1 MKLNRYNYEEF
12 FILYLDNELDE
23 ESRREVDAFIQA
35 NPDLKA
41 ELDILLQSKLA
52 PDADISF
59 VDKGSLLR
67 FGSSSTSLANYEER
81 LISYIDNELTGEDRE
96 DVEKFVASHP
106 AVQKELNLLQQTKLQ
121 VETIV
126 FPGKESLYRKEE
138 KARVISVR
146 WMRIAAAAILLF
158 AIGTTAIILLNKKGN
173 NSGGEVVVADPKQSK
188 PEKNTAVP
196 KNESLPT
203 PSNSQGIA
211 STNHGENKNPEHTGK
226 SAIAK
231 SQNDKVIERKEAEQG
246 QKNERA
252 LASTDVVPKPTNNLP
267 TTGDQY
273 PDVTRVKGTPTP
285 TIGGDDPLP
294 TGKEK
299 TEPKVVTSGP
309 TDTYINTKGL
319 ANQNDNPDRQF
330 ASENSG
336 NKGLRGFLRKVT
348 RTFEKRTNIKATD
361 DDRLLIAGLAIKMN

>member
-138 KARVISVR
+138 KARVISMR

-231 SQNDKVIERKEAEQG
+231 SQNDKVIERKDQDHVEIIQPVIAKIDEP
-246 QKNERA
+246 KSND
-252 LASTDVVPKPTNNLP
+252 LPKPNQNP
-267 TTGDQY
+267 NVNRGNDAITGNDIVQT
-273 PDVTRVKGTPTP
+273 PKDEGNSKAKDVTSPSPKTSDIPE
-285 TIGGDDPLP
+285 GGIKKD
-294 TGKEK
+294 
-299 TEPKVVTSGP
+299 
-309 TDTYINTKGL
+309 
-319 ANQNDNPDRQF
+319 DNPDAQF

>member
-23 ESRREVDAFIQA
+23 ETRQEVDAFIQA
-35 NPDLKA
+35 NPDLKV

-67 FGSSSTSLANYEER
+67 FDSSSTSLANYEER
-81 LISYIDNELTGEDRE
+81 LISYIDNELNEEDRK
-96 DVEKFVASHP
+96 DVEKFVAGHP
-106 AVQKELNLLQQTKLQ
+106 AIQKELNLLQQTKLQ
-121 VETIV
+121 PETIV

-158 AIGTTAIILLNKKGN
+158 AIATTTIILINNKGT
-173 NSGGEVVVADPKQSK
+173 NSGGDVANADPKQPLQK
-188 PEKNTAVP
+188 TNIPATKE
-196 KNESLPT
+196 ESLPDL
-203 PSNSQGIA
+203 SNSREIA
-211 STNHGENKNPEHTGK
+211 STGESEIKNTETANKHAVTRRQ
-226 SAIAK
+226 S
-231 SQNDKVIERKEAEQG
+231 DKPVESKAREQLEKDER
-246 QKNERA
+246 NI
-252 LASTDVVPKPTNNLP
+252 ASTDVLPKPTNNLP
-267 TTGDQY
+267 TPNQY
-273 PDVTRVKGTPTP
+273 PDLTAVKGTPTS
-285 TIGGDDPLP
+285 TSGDDPLP

-299 TEPKVVTSGP
+299 TESRVVTSEP
-309 TDTYINTKGL
+309 SDTYINTKGL
-319 ANQNDNPDRQF
+319 TNENDNPDRGF